1 MNRPIPFGGLGG
13 FPPAGGIAAYGGF
26 RTPGPTRI
34 AFNELSGAASAQ
46 EDEATE
52 SASGEILTVDFRVGA
67 ERYRLRRTDARQLDA
82 RWLLSSRA
90 FVVDPN
96 EAVTIIERGIEQQ
109 RDNVKLVRALERAG
123 SLLAGLH
130 TDGTF
135 VLIWFRP
142 KEERIVPAPA
152 PPPSRSRSS
161 AAAAPAPVAE
171 EAPMGPMQAAVL
183 KNAAASGVPFCEEC
197 ARAEAAAAR
206 HAGL

>member
-13 FPPAGGIAAYGGF
+13 FPPVDGIAAYGGF
-26 RTPGPTRI
+26 RTPGPTRV
-34 AFNELSGAASAQ
+34 AFNELSESTSAP
-46 EDEATE
+46 ENEATE
-52 SASGEILTVDFRVGA
+52 SSSGDILTVDFRVGA

-96 EAVTIIERGIEQQ
+96 EAVAIIERAIEQH
-109 RDNVKLVRALERAG
+109 RDNVTLVRALERAG

-142 KEERIVPAPA
+142 LEERIVPAPA
-152 PPPSRSRSS
+152 PPPARSRSS
-161 AAAAPAPVAE
+161 AAASPPPAAA

-183 KNAAASGVPFCEEC
+183 KDAAVSGVPFCEEC
-197 ARAEAAAAR
+197 ARRAAAAAA
-206 HAGL
+206 HSSG

>member
-13 FPPAGGIAAYGGF
+13 FPPVGGIAAYGGF
-26 RTPGPTRI
+26 RTPGPTRV
-34 AFNELSGAASAQ
+34 AFNEVSGSSSSQ

-52 SASGEILTVDFRVGA
+52 STSGEILTVDFRVGA

-142 KEERIVPAPA
+142 IEERIVPAPA
-152 PPPSRSRSS
+152 PPPARPRS
-161 AAAAPAPVAE
+161 AAAAPAPAPAAV

-183 KNAAASGVPFCEEC
+183 KSAAATGVPFCEEC
-197 ARAEAAAAR
+197 ARAAAAR
-206 HAGL
+206 AAQT